1 MNLKTVLTGCVAM
14 ALAACGAAL
23 PPASAPQANTSMPT
37 QTTSSSPRPLAP
49 EIKSDVWIN
58 SPPLAAKDLRGRV
71 VMVEFWTHGC
81 INCRN
86 VIPELK
92 KMYADYAAQG
102 FTLIGVH
109 SPEFEYEK
117 DAEGVRRAV
126 SEFGIAYPVAL
137 DNDFANWKKYR
148 NAYWPAIYL
157 LDKRG
162 ALRYTHIGEGAYDIT
177 RSAIEQLLAEP
188 F

>member
-1 MNLKTVLTGCVAM
+1 M
-14 ALAACGAAL
+14 
-23 PPASAPQANTSMPT
+23 PAQITIPAPSQAS
-37 QTTSSSPRPLAP
+37 P
-49 EIKSDVWIN
+49 EINGAVWIN
-58 SPPLAAKDLRGRV
+58 SQPLTAKDLRGKV

-81 INCRN
+81 VNCRN

-92 KMYADYAAQG
+92 RMYAYYAAQG
-102 FTLIGVH
+102 FTIIGVH
-109 SPEFEYEK
+109 SPEFDYEK
-117 DAEGVRRAV
+117 DADGVRQAV
-126 SEFGIAYPVAL
+126 KDFGIAYPVVL
-137 DNDFANWKKYR
+137 DNDFANWKRYR

-162 ALRYTHIGEGAYDIT
+162 VLRYTHIGEGAYDIT